1 MARQKIAGI
10 LCVFQDLSTQPSA
23 IWAAKLGAEAIGTAA
38 KNQEAQRRRYSE
50 QAESI
55 RAEQLALQRV
65 MEREDTTPAEI
76 LEAARLL
83 IAIGK

>member
-1 MARQKIAGI
+1 MNESKMKAQATR
-10 LCVFQDLSTQPSA
+10 
-23 IWAAKLGAEAIGTAA
+23 ER
-38 KNQEAQRRRYSE
+38 NREAQRRRYAE

-55 RAEQLALQRV
+55 RAARLALQRV

>member
-1 MARQKIAGI
+1 MKITDSKEKAR
-10 LCVFQDLSTQPSA
+10 
-23 IWAAKLGAEAIGTAA
+23 GTRI
-38 KNQEAQRRRYSE
+38 KNQEAQRRRYAE

-76 LEAARLL
+76 LEASRLL
-83 IAIGK
+83 VELGRW